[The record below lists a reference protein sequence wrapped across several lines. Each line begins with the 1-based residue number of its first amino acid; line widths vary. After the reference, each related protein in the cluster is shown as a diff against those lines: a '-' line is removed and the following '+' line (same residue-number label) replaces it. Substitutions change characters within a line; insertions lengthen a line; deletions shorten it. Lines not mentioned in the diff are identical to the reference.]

1 MTTRI
6 TDTGETIPRSAHDQV
21 LVHGA
26 LQSGAAFSIHY
37 RGGMSRGVNLL
48 WEINGTEGDIQ
59 VTGASG
65 HAQVVQLS
73 IQGAKG
79 SATKLTS
86 LMPPASAYEGWPDN
100 STARNVAKIGRAS
113 RRERV
118 CKYV

>member
-1 MTTRI
+1 M
-6 TDTGETIPRSAHDQV
+6 A
-21 LVHGA
+21 
-26 LQSGAAFSIHY
+26 
-37 RGGMSRGVNLL
+37 RGVNLL
-48 WEINGTEGDIQ
+48 GDINGTEGDIQ

-100 STARNVAKIGRAS
+100 STARNVARIYALIAKDI
-113 RRERV
+113 REGTHSAPSFRDAVDAIEQSAVGGKRV
-118 CKYV
+118 SSTL